1 MQHKFNSLKSAL
13 LLGLTNFILILAV
26 LVLVVFLSE
35 SIVGAIVKILLFA
48 TGGMW
53 LLLVDS
59 YVIVFVDDY
68 SITFFYPLRP
78 WRRNTKLRY
87 DEIDTI
93 KEGYRR
99 NFIVKRNSGK
109 EIFFTHHFFPSEV
122 KKILEI
128 VRQKMG
134 LSY

>member
-1 MQHKFNSLKSAL
+1 MIFGFLIL
-13 LLGLTNFILILAV
+13 LLVLAV
-26 LVLVVFLSE
+26 YLSE
-35 SIVGAIVKILLFA
+35 SLTGALVKILLLA
-48 TGGMW
+48 IGGIW
-53 LLLVDS
+53 LLLVDG
-59 YVIVFVDDY
+59 YVIVLVDDY
-68 SITFFYPLRP
+68 SVTFFYPLRP

-93 KEGYRR
+93 KEGYRS
-99 NFIVKRNSGK
+99 NFIVKRYSGE
-109 EIFFTHHFFPSEV
+109 EIFFTHNFFPSEV